1 MNKLSIERKVQVIK
15 TLCEGNSIRSTA
27 RITDTAINTV
37 VKLLID
43 VGTACYRYQY
53 KTLRNLQSRRIQ
65 CDEIWSFCYAK
76 QDNLPKKKRG
86 KLGFGDV
93 WTYVAIDADTKLV
106 PYWIVGLRTARYA
119 NEFLADLKR
128 RLVNRVQL
136 TTDGH
141 RKYLDAVD
149 DVFGDNID
157 YAMLVKVYGA
167 DPEDEKRYSPSQ
179 CLGAEKHVIR
189 GNPDPEQISTSFVER
204 QNLTMR
210 MNMRRF
216 TRLTNGFSKKIENHK
231 HALALYFM
239 HYNFA
244 RPHKTLAN
252 PYPRTPAMAARLSDH
267 IWGFEE
273 IVNLI
278 NRDWA

>member
-1 MNKLSIERKVQVIK
+1 MNKLSIERQAQVIK
-15 TLCEGNSIRSTA
+15 VLCEGNSIRSTA
-27 RITDTAINTV
+27 RITDSAINTV
-37 VKLLID
+37 VKLLQE
-43 VGTACYRYQY
+43 VGGACYRYQY
-53 KTLRNLQSRRIQ
+53 KNLRNLQSRRIQ

-76 QDNLPKKKRG
+76 QDNLPENRRG
-86 KLGFGDV
+86 RLGFGDV

-106 PYWIVGLRTARYA
+106 PCWLVGLRTARHA

-141 RKYLDAVD
+141 RMYLDAVD

-157 YAMLVKVYGA
+157 YAMLVKLYGS
-167 DPEDEKRYSPSQ
+167 DPEGEKRYSPAK
-179 CLGAEKHVIR
+179 CNGTDTRVIK
-189 GNPDPEQISTSFVER
+189 GSPEPAKISTSFVER

-216 TRLTNGFSKKIENHK
+216 TRLTNAFSKKIENHK

-239 HYNFA
+239 HYNFV
-244 RPHKTLAN
+244 RPHKTLAY
-252 PYPRTPAMAARLSDH
+252 PYPKTPAMAAGITDH
-267 IWGFEE
+267 VWTIEE
-273 IVNLI
+273 ILEKFQKPPV
-278 NRDWA
+278 